1 MVTVRALNV
10 LFTLS
15 SFTGLALSI
24 YAFIVE
30 QAAEKDANYKAMCD
44 INEFVSCT
52 TVFKSEYATG
62 FGLASKF
69 LGKDSFFNKPNS
81 LFGMAFYSL
90 LIVFAQVDSK
100 PFAILNLIFSTLS
113 VWLSVYLAY
122 LLVFVIRSLCVI
134 CAGTYLVNII
144 NFASSYYKFKKL
156 SAPPAKVQ
164 KSKKKKA

>member
-52 TVFKSEYATG
+52 TVFKSE
-62 FGLASKF
+62 
-69 LGKDSFFNKPNS
+69 
-81 LFGMAFYSL
+81 
-90 LIVFAQVDSK
+90 
-100 PFAILNLIFSTLS
+100 
-113 VWLSVYLAY
+113 
-122 LLVFVIRSLCVI
+122 
-134 CAGTYLVNII
+134 
-144 NFASSYYKFKKL
+144 
-156 SAPPAKVQ
+156 
-164 KSKKKKA
+164 

>member
-1 MVTVRALNV
+1 MVSVRVLNV

-15 SFTGLALSI
+15 SFIGLALSI

-30 QAAEKDANYKAMCD
+30 QAAAKDANYKAMCD
-44 INEFVSCT
+44 INEFISCS

-81 LFGMAFYSL
+81 LFGIAFYSL
-90 LIVFAQVDSK
+90 IIVLAQFNSKSFAV
-100 PFAILNLIFSTLS
+100 LNLLFSTFS

-122 LLVFVIRSLCVI
+122 LLVFVIRSLCII
-134 CAGTYLVNII
+134 CAGTYVVNII

-156 SAPPAKVQ
+156 SEPPAKVQ